1 MIEAKFTDE
10 SIKNVLKD
18 LQKLGESVAKK
29 TKDNLHEA
37 GINIESGAKE
47 KITADGHVDTGR
59 LRSSIHYESSTVN
72 KAFRYSD
79 ENGNSYDGTLGVD
92 PSEFE
97 VYVGTNVEYAD
108 KIRRIDDFLFPPAE
122 AEKNKLLKRL
132 KKDYETFR

>member
-18 LQKLGESVAKK
+18 LQKLGDKVAKS
-29 TKDNLHEA
+29 TKDNLHKA
-37 GINIESGAKE
+37 GINIESEAKLDLR
-47 KITADGHVDTGR
+47 KNNHIVTGR
-59 LRSSIHYESSTVN
+59 LWSSVHFESSTVN
-72 KAFRYSD
+72 KAFTYSD
-79 ENGNSYDGTLGVD
+79 NEGNSFDGALGVD
-92 PSEFE
+92 PGEFE

-122 AEKNKLLKRL
+122 AEKNELLKRL